1 MQFKEEIKK
10 SQEEATERMV
20 RKAKRE
26 KPYSFTKKGNQA
38 QFEFNEK
45 VVEVLED
52 AESIVEK
59 VEESV
64 QSHHPIQ
71 DNTLEKLKD
80 SLKKGQSLLAERQ
93 KLIKLADWSDYG
105 WGVVAEYQLDE
116 LAKDSDDEKKM
127 MKAEKEA
134 ERKVLKKRKKAEK
147 SVVSKRAALD
157 DRRVQLL
164 YQPGSSGYQFNRP
177 VYVAA
182 RQPSIPSI

>member
-1 MQFKEEIKK
+1 MSQENTNRSSGGNASSLHTVTLINLLAEQFSQLLTAINQSNASLETKFVQFKEEIKK

-93 KLIKLADWSDYG
+93 KLIKLADWSRLWVG
-105 WGVVAEYQLDE
+105 CGGRVPVGRT
-116 LAKDSDDEKKM
+116 S
-127 MKAEKEA
+127 
-134 ERKVLKKRKKAEK
+134 ER
-147 SVVSKRAALD
+147 
-157 DRRVQLL
+157 
-164 YQPGSSGYQFNRP
+164 
-177 VYVAA
+177 
-182 RQPSIPSI
+182 